1 MSGVTERL
9 YRDDP
14 YLLEFDA
21 RVLERLSHE
30 GRPALVLDRTAF
42 YAESG
47 GQPWDT
53 GTLGEARVSAVV
65 ESGGRILHVLDSP
78 VAGDLVHGVVDAPR
92 RRDHRQQ
99 HHGQHL
105 LSRAFVTVASAR
117 TVSFH
122 LGAESVSIDLDR
134 EVGEDHLASAEALA
148 NRVVWEARPVKVRD
162 VARSEAVALGVEVPD
177 EAGDSVRL
185 VEAEGFDLQ
194 PCGGTHP
201 RNTAEVGVVML
212 LGAEKHKGGS
222 RVRFVC
228 GERALGAMRLRNRTL
243 DRLGALL
250 SAPLPGMEAALART
264 LEQLADGR
272 RQIEALQARAIEAEA
287 SALAESAA
295 GEPPTVLR
303 VYEGWSADDLRS
315 LAIALVGR
323 RRCLALLGSRAGKAC
338 LVVAQT
344 PGLGCDVPGLARA
357 ALALVGGRGGGRG
370 DLAQG
375 AGERVEA
382 LEAALEAARAAA
394 ASPRAVP

>member
-1 MSGVTERL
+1 VTERL

-21 RVLERLSHE
+21 RVLERTAHE

-53 GTLGEARVSAVV
+53 GTLGSARVAAVL
-65 ESGGRILHVLDSP
+65 ETGGRILHVLDSP
-78 VAGDLVHGVVDAPR
+78 VAGDRVHGVVDEPR

-105 LSRAFVTVASAR
+105 LSRAFVAVASAR

-122 LGAESVSIDLDR
+122 LGAESSSIDLDR
-134 EVGEDHLASAEALA
+134 EVGDEDLASAESLA
-148 NRVVWEARPVKVRD
+148 NRVVWEARPVRVRD
-162 VARSEAVALGVEVPD
+162 VTRAEARALGIAPPE

-201 RNTAEVGVVML
+201 RSTAEVGVVVV
-212 LGAEKHKGGS
+212 LGAEKYKGGS

-228 GERALGAMRLRNRTL
+228 GDRALGAVRLRHRTL

-250 SAPLPGMEAALART
+250 SAPLQGVESALVRT
-264 LEQLADGR
+264 LDQLAASR
-272 RQIEALQARAIEAEA
+272 RQVEELQARVIQAEA
-287 SALAESAA
+287 SGLAETAA
-295 GEPPTVLR
+295 GEPPIVTR
-303 VYEGWSADDLRS
+303 VYDGWSADDLRS
-315 LAIALVGR
+315 LAIALTGR
-323 RRCLALLGSRAGKAC
+323 RRCLALLGSRAAKAH
-338 LVVAQT
+338 VVFAQT
-344 PGLGCDVPGLARA
+344 PGLGCDVPGLART
-357 ALALVGGRGGGRG
+357 ALALLGGRGGGRG

-375 AGERVEA
+375 GGESLEG

-394 ASPRAVP
+394 ASAPKATP